1 MTDRRVQR
9 TKTALRQAYR
19 KIARQYPYHDI
30 TVKQLTDEANI
41 NRKTF
46 YLHYDSIDDLAYSF
60 ADEIADKLL
69 KLLFP
74 TPGTTYSTV
83 EPGFWYDRLS
93 AFFEEAPDFYTFILT
108 SDDYSFVSRRA
119 KRQVAIGLTQN
130 FQLGYG
136 LSKADAKICAN
147 FLIDGTLTL
156 FRLRITGQIEMSSAE
171 LKQKIVALNLTGLRG
186 FLKS

>member
-69 KLLFP
+69 KLLLP

-93 AFFEEAPDFYTFILT
+93 AFF
-108 SDDYSFVSRRA
+108 
-119 KRQVAIGLTQN
+119 
-130 FQLGYG
+130 
-136 LSKADAKICAN
+136 
-147 FLIDGTLTL
+147 
-156 FRLRITGQIEMSSAE
+156 
-171 LKQKIVALNLTGLRG
+171 
-186 FLKS
+186 